1 MASATLPVRNL
12 GGIGLVTDIDPYNL
26 PINAYTAANNIR
38 FDEGKVKRS
47 AIFRT
52 VQSSLGFDPRA
63 CFGVTLYRL

>member
-12 GGIGLVTDIDPYNL
+12 GGIGLVTDIDSYNL

-47 AIFRT
+47 AIF
-52 VQSSLGFDPRA
+52 
-63 CFGVTLYRL
+63 